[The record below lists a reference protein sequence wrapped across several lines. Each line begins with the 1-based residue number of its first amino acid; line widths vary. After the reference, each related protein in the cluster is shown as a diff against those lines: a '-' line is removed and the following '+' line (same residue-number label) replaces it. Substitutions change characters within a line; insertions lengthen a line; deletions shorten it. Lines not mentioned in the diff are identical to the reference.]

1 MNTKRPHRYTYATLR
16 AQAEKNYGRSP
27 EGEALRRVMAVA
39 KSEHADYAAQQLAV
53 LHALRDELAVVD
65 EGDFPGAA
73 ALDEFRA
80 EMRPELT
87 IPDGAPI
94 PWLEHNR
101 PAWAARRCDQDRHN
115 PDDELSDSAS
125 MSWRSE
131 PLSVPLS
138 NYYGRWDDDG
148 TFQSAR
154 IMLDVRQN
162 VTQSEPMIA
171 FERHGYK
178 LVKGEPEIV
187 DGENHYT
194 ITVDEAVRLARALLL
209 LADVARGTTDTI
221 ADSRTTTDLKE
232 AI

>member
-1 MNTKRPHRYTYATLR
+1 VNTKRPHRYTYATLR
-16 AQAEKNYGRSP
+16 AQAEKSFGRSP
-27 EGEALRRVMAVA
+27 EGQALRRIMAVA
-39 KSEHADYAAQQLAV
+39 ESEHADYAAQQLAV
-53 LHALRDELAVVD
+53 LQALREELAIVD

-87 IPDGAPI
+87 IREGAPI

-101 PAWAARRCDQDRHN
+101 PAWAARHCDQDRHN
-115 PDDELSDSAS
+115 PDDELSDIAS

-138 NYYGRWDDDG
+138 SYYGRWDDD

-162 VTQSEPMIA
+162 VTQSEPRIA

-178 LVKGEPEIV
+178 LVKGESEIV
-187 DGENHYT
+187 DGEDHYT

-221 ADSRTTTDLKE
+221 ADSQATSDLKE
-232 AI
+232 AM